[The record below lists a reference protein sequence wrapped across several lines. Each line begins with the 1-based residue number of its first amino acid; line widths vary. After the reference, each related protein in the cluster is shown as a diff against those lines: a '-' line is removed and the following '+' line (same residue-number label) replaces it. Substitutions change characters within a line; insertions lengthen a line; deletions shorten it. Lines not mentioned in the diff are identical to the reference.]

1 MTDRTLHDLTADE
14 LIELLADL
22 ERVQVQAEE
31 LLLTRMRARRPGHPR
46 VAEISNWPSIRS
58 PLPGT

>member
-22 ERVQVQAEE
+22 ERVQVKAEE
-31 LLLTRMRARRPGHPR
+31 LLLGRRAQTKKPGN
-46 VAEISNWPSIRS
+46 VAGSVRS
-58 PLPGT
+58 PC

>member
-22 ERVQVQAEE
+22 ERVQAQAEA
-31 LLLTRMRARRPGHPR
+31 LLLARMEARRLR
-46 VAEISNWPSIRS
+46 E
-58 PLPGT
+58 GTGTAAVCM